1 MRRWVGLALL
11 AALGMGLTS
20 ATAEAQ
26 ARGRRYI
33 VISRSDSGVPA
44 SVLTQIQRARGRVER
59 NLSAMG
65 LVAVSSDNPD
75 FARSVPDALVV
86 APDMRIN
93 SPRPRLETGPTL
105 AETASRRPGPP
116 NTADD
121 DFFLDLQWGITAVD
135 AQNGWARGRF
145 GKGALV
151 AVLDEGVDATHPDLA
166 PNVRADLSTSFA
178 EDCAGN
184 LESWQP
190 EPGFYFN
197 HGTHVAGII
206 AAADNAYGVVGVAP
220 KAQIMAVDVLSRCL
234 GYGLDSWIIDGIRY
248 AADHGADIINMS
260 LGSGPLN
267 VNGAC
272 DEFGCYTAEDVRSLA
287 LAYTYAARYANRKGA
302 TVIAS
307 SGNDGFDFG
316 ATPGYIHLP
325 SDAPGILSIS
335 ATAPIGWGVNSRTNL
350 DLPAYYSNFGT
361 GRISFAAPGG
371 TDAYYDVSPTQ
382 TCTVAGLARPCF
394 VFDYVFSTVP
404 GGWSWAAGTS
414 MAAPH
419 ASGIA
424 AQYIGAVGGKLP
436 PAAVEA
442 LLRAFAD
449 HPNGNRRQDEFYGY
463 GRVDATPVDKR

>member
-1 MRRWVGLALL
+1 VALL
-11 AALGMGLTS
+11 AALGVAGAS

-26 ARGRRYI
+26 TRRYI
-33 VISRSDSGVPA
+33 VISRSDSGVAA
-44 SVLTQIQRARGRVER
+44 SVLTQIQRARGRVQR
-59 NLSAMG
+59 DLSAMG

-86 APDMRIN
+86 APDMRVQ
-93 SPRPRLETGPTL
+93 SPRPLMQTGPAL
-105 AETASRRPGPP
+105 SDPAARRVGPP
-116 NTADD
+116 NTGDD
-121 DFFLDLQWGITAVD
+121 DAFLDLQWGITAVD
-135 AQNGWARGRF
+135 AQNGWAHGRL
-145 GKGALV
+145 GKRALV

-178 EDCAGN
+178 QDCSGN

-190 EPGFYFN
+190 PAGFYFN

-220 KAQIMAVDVLSRCL
+220 KAEIMAVDVLSRCL

-248 AADHGADIINMS
+248 AADHGADVINMS

-272 DEFGCYTAEDVRSLA
+272 DEFGCYTADDVRSLA
-287 LAYTYAARYANRKGA
+287 LAYTYAARYANRRGA
-302 TVIAS
+302 TVIAAA
-307 SGNDGFDFG
+307 GNDGFDFG
-316 ATPGYIHLP
+316 ANPGYIHLP

-335 ATAPIGWGVNSRTNL
+335 ATAPVGWGVNPQTDL
-350 DLPAYYSNFGT
+350 DVPAYYSNFGT

-371 TDAYYDVSPTQ
+371 SDDYFLVSSTQ
-382 TCTVAGLARPCF
+382 TCTVAGLTRPCW
-394 VFDYVFSTVP
+394 VLDYVFSTIP
-404 GGWSWAAGTS
+404 GGWAWAAGTS

-424 AQYIGAVGGKLP
+424 AQYIGAAGGSLP
-436 PAAVEA
+436 PIVVEG

-449 HPNGNRRQDEFYGY
+449 HPNGNRRQDAFFGY
-463 GRVDATPVDKR
+463 GRVDATAVDVH